1 MQSKKERK
9 SAISLLHPVAGG
21 EPNRHETWIMFFHR
35 SAEKRRP

>member
-21 EPNRHETWIMFFHR
+21 EPTYHKTWIMVSGH